1 MTFKRVSAEGQGEIW
16 SDLAQG
22 VMVNSRG
29 GLLRRQ
35 FAVRVVTAHEGR
47 PVARRPVIDA
57 RTQGPGEI
65 DEEALYGDPPH
76 PGAQRPVKVYVQ
88 WSGLGETSTGILR
101 TRI

>member
-1 MTFKRVSAEGQGEIW
+1 MRRDIEDKVSFTMVMLVEPRSCMTFKRVSAEGQGEIW
-16 SDLAQG
+16 WDLAQG

-57 RTQGPGEI
+57 GTQGPGEI
-65 DEEALYGDPPH
+65 DEEALYGDPR
-76 PGAQRPVKVYVQ
+76 PGAQRPV
-88 WSGLGETSTGILR
+88 
-101 TRI
+101 